1 MGNLPRLVHLHRFG
15 LSASLRTILLRPP
28 LSLPSTP
35 RYSFILSLYEPT
47 VTSSRRAPPVSQNYE
62 QELLRTSNRLL
73 LLSGQIKPG
82 RIMRIGMQDNDITRS
97 GITVQRIHYSLEVY

>member
-1 MGNLPRLVHLHRFG
+1 M
-15 LSASLRTILLRPP
+15 
-28 LSLPSTP
+28 
-35 RYSFILSLYEPT
+35 
-47 VTSSRRAPPVSQNYE
+47 SQNYE

-82 RIMRIGMQDNDITRS
+82 RITRIDMQDNDITRS